1 MSSLCEILFGSKKQE
16 GIFSVCT
23 ANPVVI
29 RSALRLA
36 KEEGFTLAVEA
47 TANQV
52 DQFGGYTGM
61 RPADYA
67 AMVEAIAADEGVL
80 ADRYI
85 LGGDHL
91 GPLTRCGEPEEKAMP
106 FAKELVRQYVL
117 AGFTKIHLDTSMRL
131 ASDDQQIPLDV
142 RVCARRGAD
151 LAEVVWQAYA
161 ERVKSAPSSSRPSL
175 VIGSEVPI
183 PGGSKEHED
192 SVAPTDP
199 KDFLAQV
206 QAFQE
211 AFSAHGVSFEDV
223 VAFVVQPGVEF
234 GDDFVCQYS
243 PQKAAGLM
251 AALTE
256 AGRLVFEGHSTDYQ
270 TKDSLQSLVKDRV
283 AILKVGPA
291 LTFALREAL
300 FLTELALGDMGVSC
314 PPFRETLYAAMKGD
328 DRYWRK
334 YYTGTPDEVNY
345 KLLFSYSDR
354 CRYYLPFKEVS
365 AAENAIMSCTQSIPD
380 ALLSLYFPRQYSRY
394 MAGRLSP
401 KPADVIMDRVADVLR
416 DYAFGCNIIQD

>member
-67 AMVEAIAADEGVL
+67 AMVEAIAADEGVP

-142 RVCARRGAD
+142 RV
-151 LAEVVWQAYA
+151 
-161 ERVKSAPSSSRPSL
+161 
-175 VIGSEVPI
+175 
-183 PGGSKEHED
+183 
-192 SVAPTDP
+192 
-199 KDFLAQV
+199 
-206 QAFQE
+206 
-211 AFSAHGVSFEDV
+211 
-223 VAFVVQPGVEF
+223 
-234 GDDFVCQYS
+234 
-243 PQKAAGLM
+243 AGLCR
-251 AALTE
+251 ARQVRAL
-256 AGRLVFEGHSTDYQ
+256 
-270 TKDSLQSLVKDRV
+270 
-283 AILKVGPA
+283 I
-291 LTFALREAL
+291 
-300 FLTELALGDMGVSC
+300 
-314 PPFRETLYAAMKGD
+314 PP
-328 DRYWRK
+328 
-334 YYTGTPDEVNY
+334 
-345 KLLFSYSDR
+345 S
-354 CRYYLPFKEVS
+354 
-365 AAENAIMSCTQSIPD
+365 
-380 ALLSLYFPRQYSRY
+380 FPRDRQRGSDTWRQQGARGFRCSHRPKGFPRPG
-394 MAGRLSP
+394 AGFSGSIFRPWRL
-401 KPADVIMDRVADVLR
+401 L
-416 DYAFGCNIIQD
+416 

>member
-36 KEEGFTLAVEA
+36 KEEGFTLAIEA

-67 AMVEAIAADEGVL
+67 AMVEAIAADEGVP

-142 RVCARRGAD
+142 RVCARRGAE

-161 ERVKSAPSSSRPSL
+161 ERVKSAPSSPRPSL

-223 VAFVVQPGVEF
+223 AAFVVQPGVEF

-251 AALTE
+251 ADKGQPAEPCEGSRSYTQGWPGPYLRPE
-256 AGRLVFEGHSTDYQ
+256 GSSVSYRAGLGRYGRKLP
-270 TKDSLQSLVKDRV
+270 SLQGD
-283 AILKVGPA
+283 
-291 LTFALREAL
+291 ALRRDERRRQI
-300 FLTELALGDMGVSC
+300 LAQI
-314 PPFRETLYAAMKGD
+314 LY
-328 DRYWRK
+328 RH
-334 YYTGTPDEVNY
+334 
-345 KLLFSYSDR
+345 
-354 CRYYLPFKEVS
+354 
-365 AAENAIMSCTQSIPD
+365 
-380 ALLSLYFPRQYSRY
+380 
-394 MAGRLSP
+394 AG
-401 KPADVIMDRVADVLR
+401 
-416 DYAFGCNIIQD
+416 

>member
-67 AMVEAIAADEGVL
+67 AMVEAIAADEGVP

-142 RVCARRGAD
+142 RVCARRGAE

-161 ERVKSAPSSSRPSL
+161 ERVKSAPSSPVLPS
-175 VIGSEVPI
+175 
-183 PGGSKEHED
+183 
-192 SVAPTDP
+192 
-199 KDFLAQV
+199 
-206 QAFQE
+206 
-211 AFSAHGVSFEDV
+211 
-223 VAFVVQPGVEF
+223 
-234 GDDFVCQYS
+234 
-243 PQKAAGLM
+243 
-251 AALTE
+251 
-256 AGRLVFEGHSTDYQ
+256 
-270 TKDSLQSLVKDRV
+270 
-283 AILKVGPA
+283 
-291 LTFALREAL
+291 
-300 FLTELALGDMGVSC
+300 
-314 PPFRETLYAAMKGD
+314 
-328 DRYWRK
+328 
-334 YYTGTPDEVNY
+334 
-345 KLLFSYSDR
+345 
-354 CRYYLPFKEVS
+354 
-365 AAENAIMSCTQSIPD
+365 
-380 ALLSLYFPRQYSRY
+380 
-394 MAGRLSP
+394 
-401 KPADVIMDRVADVLR
+401 
-416 DYAFGCNIIQD
+416 